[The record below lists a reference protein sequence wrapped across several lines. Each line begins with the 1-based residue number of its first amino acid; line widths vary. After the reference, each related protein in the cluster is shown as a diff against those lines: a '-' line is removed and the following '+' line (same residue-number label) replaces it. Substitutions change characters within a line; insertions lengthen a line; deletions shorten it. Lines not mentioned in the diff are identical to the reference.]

1 MRQPVKSVASRYC
14 RGCAARLG
22 VCGFVSMAAL
32 LSGLGEVE
40 AQTAGP
46 ISMGSFPGSLM
57 IPGTQTSFKLGG
69 YVKLDYDYDFSVART
84 AIGGFDAR
92 SIPLPGAAGH
102 GVHGVSQFTA
112 SESRFNIETR
122 TPSSYGEVKT
132 FIEGD
137 FTNPN
142 GLTNN
147 SSFTTE
153 SNSSGFRLRQ
163 AYGTLGPFLAGQT
176 FSTFRDTSAEPET
189 LDFFAQV
196 GVAGPTRVP
205 QVRYTYDIGNGLSAA
220 IAAENPTTFFASSS
234 GSTTNSNFNGTTGV
248 SRFPDGVLKLRYEQ
262 GPGHIE
268 VRGALRQL
276 RYDNTAGINN
286 TAVGWGFG
294 ISGHYNTFGKDQI
307 QVETSYGDGNGRYF
321 ADNGVPDAAINTTT
335 GAFTSLVSY
344 GSDLSY
350 QHWWTG
356 NLRTNVTGGFIHV
369 NNESSVFSGANFAAQ
384 NQWFTVE
391 KVNLIWTPV
400 PMIDVGAEFIYGYRR
415 SQGDGSQ
422 GFERLMMSSKF
433 RF

>member
-1 MRQPVKSVASRYC
+1 MAPRVTFISSRNQQNQIRC
-14 RGCAARLG
+14 TLRATA
-22 VCGFVSMAAL
+22 VSALAL
-32 LSGLGEVE
+32 LSGTGVAA

-46 ISMGSFPGSLM
+46 IGPGSFPGSML
-57 IPGTQTSFKLGG
+57 IPGSQTSFKIGG

-84 AIGGFDAR
+84 AVGGFDVR
-92 SIPLPGAAGH
+92 SIPLPNTAGH
-102 GVHGVSQFTA
+102 SVHGVSQLTA

-122 TPSSYGEVKT
+122 TPSAYGEVKT

-142 GLTNN
+142 GLTN
-147 SSFTTE
+147 SSTFTTE

-176 FSTFRDTSAEPET
+176 FSTFRDTTAEPEI
-189 LDFFAQV
+189 LDIFAQV
-196 GVAGPTRVP
+196 GVSGPTRVP
-205 QVRYTYDIGNGLSAA
+205 QVRYTYDIGDGFSL
-220 IAAENPTTFFASSS
+220 IAGVENPETLFASS
-234 GSTTNSNFNGTTGV
+234 GGAATNTNFGTGGIN
-248 SRFPDGVLKLRYEQ
+248 RLPDGVLKFRFEQ
-262 GPGHIE
+262 GPGHLEI
-268 VRGALRQL
+268 RGALRQL
-276 RYDNTAGINN
+276 RFDNTIGINS
-286 TAVGWGFG
+286 TAVGWGVG

-307 QVETSYGDGNGRYF
+307 QATFSYGDGNGRYF

-344 GSDLSY
+344 GGDLSY
-350 QHWWTG
+350 QHWWLR

-391 KVNLIWTPV
+391 RINLLWSPV
-400 PMIDVGAEFIYGYRR
+400 PMVDLGPEFIYGYRR

-422 GFERLMMSSKF
+422 GFERLMASAKF